1 VVAPMTEYGPRSS
14 YEPEWTPY
22 TIKVAERV
30 VRTTIGQG
38 LQARYEVSQN
48 VPPAMLALLMRLNER
63 Q

>member
-1 VVAPMTEYGPRSS
+1 MVAPMTEYGPRSS

-30 VRTTIGQG
+30 LRTTIGEG
-38 LQARYEVSQN
+38 LQARYKVLQD
-48 VPPAMLALLMRLNER
+48 VPHEMVALLMRLNKP